1 MKRPQTSLTLLVI
14 RDLGSNRITLMR
26 SLTRLV
32 KMKQKISYRKYWK
45 TKISPQ
51 NKRARIRKLRNLDP
65 RNSKKGR
72 GIR

>member
-1 MKRPQTSLTLLVI
+1 MKRPPTSLTPLVI

-32 KMKQKISYRKYWK
+32 KMKQKISCRKYWK

-51 NKRARIRKLRNLDP
+51 NKRARIRKLRNLD
-65 RNSKKGR
+65 RKSSQKGR